1 MALCKSAIVGLRVH
15 VGCDFSKPGCPLLQ
29 NGTIGFGENTNGKAL
44 DNSKESQAYKIVPLI
59 FVSKVTE
66 ELVCLSILS
75 LIAIPSIFFKNR
87 LEGCVGSPVSKS
99 RRNVVSISLISELL
113 SIYPF
118 TPQ

>member
-1 MALCKSAIVGLRVH
+1 MVLCKSAIVGLRVQG
-15 VGCDFSKPGCPLLQ
+15 GCDFSKPGCPLLQ
-29 NGTIGFGENTNGKAL
+29 NGTIGFGEKHLINP
-44 DNSKESQAYKIVPLI
+44 KESQAYKTVPLI

-99 RRNVVSISLISELL
+99 RRNMVSISLISELL
-113 SIYPF
+113 SVYPLGS
-118 TPQ
+118 Q